1 MLGAVLYGTSTTKG
15 GNALMSSIYDY
26 A

>member
-1 MLGAVLYGTSTTKG
+1 MRGAVLYGTSTTKG
-15 GNALMSSIYDY
+15 GNALMSSIYAY